1 VIDEAFT
8 RLEPLTSAKR
18 ACELLGKAR
27 ATLYRQRNP
36 RREREQIPGPR
47 AAHPAALSPGEQEQ
61 LLAVLNAE
69 RFADKSPA
77 QAWAVLLDEGIYLA
91 SVSTMYRV
99 LRTADQV
106 RERRAQAAHPA
117 RVRPE
122 LTADGPSQVWSWDI
136 TKLKGPVRGVWFDL
150 FVMLDIFSRKA
161 VRWEVHATENA
172 ELAKA
177 FIDAAVAGNGGIAPV
192 SIHADR
198 GTSMTSKPV
207 AVLLADL
214 HISQSHSRP
223 HVSNDNPFSE
233 AQFKTLKYCPAFPGQ
248 FGSLPGARAFSEV
261 FFTYYNNEHRHSG
274 IGLHTPASVH
284 DGTASQIQARRA
296 LILQQA
302 YAASPGR
309 FRRPPTPPRLPARV
323 WINQPPATIETEVTP
338 QTNQVP

>member
-1 VIDEAFT
+1 VISEALT
-8 RLEPLTSAKR
+8 GLEPFTSVKT
-18 ACELLGKAR
+18 ACALLGKPR

-36 RREREQIPGPR
+36 RQAREMPPGPR
-47 AAHPAALSPGEQEQ
+47 AAHPAALSAGEQEQ

-77 QAWAVLLDEGIYLA
+77 QARAVLLDEGIYLA

-99 LRTADQV
+99 LRADQV

-136 TKLKGPVRGVWFDL
+136 TKLKGPARGVWFDL

-161 VRWEVHATENA
+161 IHWEVHATENA
-172 ELAKA
+172 DLARA
-177 FIDAAVAGNGGIAPV
+177 FIDAAVISNGGIAPDA
-192 SIHADR
+192 IHADR

-207 AVLLADL
+207 AVLLSDL

-248 FGSLPGARAFSEV
+248 FGSLPGARVFSKV
-261 FFTYYNNEHRHSG
+261 FFAYYNNEHRHSG

-284 DGTASQIQARRA
+284 DGTATQIQARRA
-296 LILQQA
+296 LVLQQA
-302 YAASPGR
+302 YAANPSR
-309 FRRPPTPPRLPARV
+309 FRRPPAPPPLPAKV
-323 WINQPPATIETEVTP
+323 WINQPPATIETEVTS
-338 QTNQVP
+338 QKNQAA

>member
-1 VIDEAFT
+1 MISEALTGLAPFT
-8 RLEPLTSAKR
+8 SVKA
-18 ACELLGKAR
+18 ACALLGKPR

-36 RREREQIPGPR
+36 SRPRERPPGPR
-47 AAHPAALSPGEQEQ
+47 AAHPAALSAAEQEQ

-91 SVSTMYRV
+91 SISTMYRV
-99 LRTADQV
+99 LRAADQV

-117 RVRPE
+117 RARPE
-122 LTADGPSQVWSWDI
+122 LTADGPSQIWSWDI
-136 TKLKGPVRGVWFDL
+136 TKLKGPSRGVWFDL

-177 FIDAAVAGNGGIAPV
+177 FIDAAVTSNGGIAPL
-192 SIHADR
+192 SIHAGR

-207 AVLLADL
+207 AVLLSDL

-233 AQFKTLKYCPAFPGQ
+233 AQFKTLKYCPAFPGR
-248 FGSLPGARAFSEV
+248 FGSLPDARAFSEV
-261 FFTYYNNEHRHSG
+261 FFAYYNNEHRHSG

-284 DGTASQIQARRA
+284 DGTATHIQARRA
-296 LILQQA
+296 RVLQQA
-302 YAASPGR
+302 YAANPGR
-309 FRRPPTPPRLPARV
+309 FRQPPKPPRLPARV
-323 WINQPPATIETEVTP
+323 WINQPPATIETEVAP
-338 QTNQVP
+338 HKNQAA